1 MDTPQ
6 NMEYTLISPTKVTRR
21 KDGPFQGAFEIA
33 IQYKYPIVEHGIEIK
48 KPINTFYKSTPKGRY
63 QAEIKNV
70 TPLTK
75 EVAET
80 YLKFQSI
87 IGHCITNG
95 EDINNQLRD
104 LILAIKEINSTK
116 EEILKLDFMA
126 LRDLFS
132 EFLDNYKDIHN
143 ESNFNS
149 KNQRKGMTKLFF
161 AFITDRN
168 IYTHGVLRIQRPEE
182 VFVIDYI
189 ENKKEKA
196 RVEVSIQA
204 LESFLTISDLLKS
217 LLTEIGTFYR
227 KQNKNSSTTN

>member
-1 MDTPQ
+1 VNYKLTLK
-6 NMEYTLISPTKVTRR
+6 NMEYNLLSPIKILPRK

-33 IQYKYPIVEHGIEIK
+33 IQYQHSLLEHGIEIK
-48 KPINTFYKSTPKGRY
+48 KPINTFYKSTPIGRY
-63 QAEIKNV
+63 QAEIKGGV
-70 TPLTK
+70 TPLTT

-104 LILAIKEINSTK
+104 LLLAIKQIPYST
-116 EEILKLDFMA
+116 EEILQMDFMR
-126 LRDLFS
+126 LRDVFS
-132 EFLDNYKDIHN
+132 SFLDRYNEIHN

-149 KNQRKGMTKLFF
+149 KNQRKGMTKLMF

-182 VFVIDYI
+182 VYVIDYI
-189 ENKKEKA
+189 ENKKAKV
-196 RVEVSIQA
+196 RVEVTLQV
-204 LESFLTISDLLKS
+204 LESFLQISDLLKS
-217 LLTEIGTFYR
+217 LLNEIGAFYR
-227 KQNKNSSTTN
+227 KANKA